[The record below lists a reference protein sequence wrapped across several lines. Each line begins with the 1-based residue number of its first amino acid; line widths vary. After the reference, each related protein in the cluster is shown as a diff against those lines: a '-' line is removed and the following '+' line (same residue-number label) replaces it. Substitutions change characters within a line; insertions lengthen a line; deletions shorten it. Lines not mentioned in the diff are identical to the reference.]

1 MLIDLKPLLNVVFI
15 KYQKW
20 MAILILYILNP
31 EFTVNIIIFTNV
43 ITDVYDV
50 DNNGKY
56 YNYCY

>member
-1 MLIDLKPLLNVVFI
+1 MLINLKPLLNE
-15 KYQKW
+15 W
-20 MAILILYILNP
+20 MAILILYIVLNP

-43 ITDVYDV
+43 ITEVYDG